1 MTPSYLNKIAWNLRE
16 RQQQARQ
23 QGALLISMETS
34 LVARG
39 LSWDA
44 HSLMPKQT
52 SQHCPEP
59 RTIVGADPRPG
70 NPMHFG
76 SILSWGQHGGNNQPV
91 SFQSEKKDNFFF
103 FFSQGNGERP
113 SKAEQSNIND
123 LEPNNFARE
132 TLKTES
138 NPFI

>member
-1 MTPSYLNKIAWNLRE
+1 
-16 RQQQARQ
+16 
-23 QGALLISMETS
+23 
-34 LVARG
+34 
-39 LSWDA
+39 
-44 HSLMPKQT
+44 
-52 SQHCPEP
+52 
-59 RTIVGADPRPG
+59 
-70 NPMHFG
+70 MHFG
-76 SILSWGQHGGNNQPV
+76 SIPSWGQHGGNNQPV
-91 SFQSEKKDNFFF
+91 SFQSEKKDNFFFF